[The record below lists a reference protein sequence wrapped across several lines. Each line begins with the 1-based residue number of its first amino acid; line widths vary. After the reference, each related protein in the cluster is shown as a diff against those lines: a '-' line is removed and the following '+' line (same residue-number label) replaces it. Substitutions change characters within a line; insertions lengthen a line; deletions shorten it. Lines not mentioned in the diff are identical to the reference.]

1 MSEIEIRAAKD
12 SDIQAVYE
20 LYAQN
25 PSHEFDPNRGVLDDA
40 VVLKD
45 GRIIAYGM
53 TKAFVEAVLVL
64 DQKALKIEKSRALS
78 ALMNLA
84 IATTRARGI
93 SDLYTFTKDPKF
105 SNLLKEQ
112 FEFTGIMTIPLV
124 KEL

>member
-1 MSEIEIRAAKD
+1 MSGIQIRTAQDTDFKQ
-12 SDIQAVYE
+12 IFE
-20 LYAQN
+20 LYRQN
-25 PSHEFDPNRGVLDDA
+25 PTYEFNPRCGVLDDA
-40 VVLKD
+40 VVTKD
-45 GRIIAYGM
+45 GKVIAYGM

-64 DQKALKIEKSRALS
+64 DQNALKIEKSKALS

-84 IATTRARGI
+84 IATTRVRGI
-93 SDLYTFTKDPKF
+93 SDLYTFTKDEKF

>member
-1 MSEIEIRAAKD
+1 MSGIQIRAAQDTDFKQ
-12 SDIQAVYE
+12 IFE
-20 LYAQN
+20 LYRQN
-25 PSHEFDPNRGVLDDA
+25 PTYEFNPRCGVLDDA
-40 VVLKD
+40 VVTKD
-45 GRIIAYGM
+45 GKVIAYGM

-64 DQKALKIEKSRALS
+64 DQNALKIEKSKALS

-84 IATTRARGI
+84 IATTRVRGI
-93 SDLYTFTKDPKF
+93 SDLYTFTKDEKF